1 MTITGVVDLARF
13 PQRPRIRVTFFE
25 PLTGQRHEG
34 ESSIGL
40 SRRVLAEIRDR
51 APAVAQAHRERPLA
65 ARADGARRRPRDP
78 RGPGPGGSA
87 NRGTSP
93 GLLASAVL
101 RFGPAL
107 VALGDSLTQG
117 TGSSGPSTSWV
128 GLFRAEL
135 EERWGTPARVDNRA
149 VYGAKLADLVAN
161 QLPVPAE
168 AALVVMC
175 IGSNDAG
182 RTPVEV
188 FRTEF
193 AKVCAQLPAGS
204 IVADVPE
211 FQWGPRVPVAAV
223 FSQVVRECWPITP
236 S

>member
-1 MTITGVVDLARF
+1 MNARWLVAPTVLVGGLA
-13 PQRPRIRVTFFE
+13 V
-25 PLTGQRHEG
+25 
-34 ESSIGL
+34 
-40 SRRVLAEIRDR
+40 
-51 APAVAQAHRERPLA
+51 LA
-65 ARADGARRRPRDP
+65 ARALAVQRTAGPRQVYWQGQTSGS
-78 RGPGPGGSA
+78 GP
-87 NRGTSP
+87 
-93 GLLASAVL
+93 L
-101 RFGPAL
+101 L

-135 EERWGTPARVDNRA
+135 ERRWGAPVRVDNRA

-188 FRTEF
+188 FRAEF
-193 AKVCAQLPAGS
+193 TKVCAQLPAGS
-204 IVADVPE
+204 IVGDVPE

-223 FSQVVRECWPITP
+223 FSQVVRDVLADNPQLIHAELQKHTHKMNLLREFAADFFHPNDAGYRRVAAAFIEALDAREAAH
-236 S
+236 SVHE

>member
-1 MTITGVVDLARF
+1 MNARWLLA
-13 PQRPRIRVTFFE
+13 PTV
-25 PLTGQRHEG
+25 LVG
-34 ESSIGL
+34 GL
-40 SRRVLAEIRDR
+40 AT
-51 APAVAQAHRERPLA
+51 LA
-65 ARADGARRRPRDP
+65 ARALAVQRTAGPRQVYW
-78 RGPGPGGSA
+78 RAQSSGSGP
-87 NRGTSP
+87 
-93 GLLASAVL
+93 L
-101 RFGPAL
+101 L

-135 EERWGTPARVDNRA
+135 EQRWGTSVRVDNRA

-223 FSQVVRECWPITP
+223 FSQVVRDVLADYPQLIHAELQKHTHKMNLLREFAADFFHPNDAGYRRVAAAFTEALDAREAAH
-236 S
+236 SVHE